1 MERAVAKLDSYRQSP
16 RKVRVVANTVKG
28 KNVKE
33 AMTTLSFL
41 PKRASAPLLKLI
53 QSAVSNAKNANMSAD
68 DLLIKEMRV
77 DGGPILYRRRS
88 ASRGRAPIVRKR
100 TSHIT
105 VVLEKGQ
112 KKSKKE
118 IKQAK
123 KEAK

>member
-1 MERAVAKLDSYRQSP
+1 MERATAKLDSYRQSP

-28 KNVKE
+28 KSVKE

-53 QSAVSNAKNANMSAD
+53 QSAVSNAKNANLSAD
-68 DLLIKEMRV
+68 ELLVKEMRV

-100 TSHIT
+100 TSHIM
-105 VVLEKGQ
+105 VVLEKGEKKKKNKTKTSKEQ
-112 KKSKKE
+112 K
-118 IKQAK
+118 
-123 KEAK
+123 